1 MATNGNAMGKPT
13 EPKPQ
18 YLLSLPPPLFLLLGR
33 DFLSSEKEKNKKLKK
48 KSGRSWVLRIVVLTF
63 AISVAMNALS
73 ASVMEQMAPFWMYL
87 VLICI
92 VFIGILFDVI
102 GVAVTAASE
111 APFHAMAAKK
121 KASAK
126 IAISLLKSADRV
138 SNFCNDVIG
147 DICGIVS
154 GTAVSAIVFTIPT
167 NHFLWNLFFGA
178 LTAAVTVGGKA
189 LGKTF
194 AMNKSE
200 TIILHVSELLCFFK
214 KLLHIKV

>member
-1 MATNGNAMGKPT
+1 MPC
-13 EPKPQ
+13 
-18 YLLSLPPPLFLLLGR
+18 
-33 DFLSSEKEKNKKLKK
+33 EKDKNKKAKK
-48 KSGRSWVLRIVVLTF
+48 KSGRAWVLRIILLTF
-63 AISVAMNALS
+63 TISIAMSALS
-73 ASVMEQMAPFWMYL
+73 ASVMEKVAPFWMYF

-92 VFIGILFDVI
+92 VFVGILFDIV
-102 GVAVTAASE
+102 GVAVTAANE

-126 IAISLLKSADRV
+126 TAISLLKNADRV

-154 GTAVSAIVFTIPT
+154 GTAVSAIVFTISG
-167 NHFLWNLFFGA
+167 NHFLWNLVFGA
-178 LTAAVTVGGKA
+178 LTASLTVGGKA
-189 LGKTF
+189 FGKTI

-200 TIILHVSELLCFFK
+200 AIVLFVSELLCFFK

>member
-1 MATNGNAMGKPT
+1 M
-13 EPKPQ
+13 
-18 YLLSLPPPLFLLLGR
+18 SL
-33 DFLSSEKEKNKKLKK
+33 EKDKNKKTKK
-48 KSGRSWVLRIVVLTF
+48 KGGHSWVLRIFILTF

-73 ASVMEQMAPFWMYL
+73 ASVMEKVAPFWMYF

-92 VFIGILFDVI
+92 VFVGILFDII

-121 KASAK
+121 KMGAK
-126 IAISLLKSADRV
+126 TAIALLKNADRV

-167 NHFLWNLFFGA
+167 NHFFWNLVFGA
-178 LTAAVTVGGKA
+178 ITASLTVGGKA
-189 LGKTF
+189 MGKTL
-194 AMNKSE
+194 AMNQSE
-200 TIILHVSELLCFFK
+200 TIILYVAELLCFFK